1 MCRGGWCRCHSS
13 FGDGIGQI
21 IECLPVGRSGRF
33 KLEREQLRIKGNV
46 ISCYKKRF
54 AVSDDISED
63 LLVASDA
70 DEYSLLG
77 GDAEGLILELAT
89 ISVDSAEGSNWWNS
103 TDIGATVE
111 KHLKNGF
118 GTITP

>member
-1 MCRGGWCRCHSS
+1 
-13 FGDGIGQI
+13 
-21 IECLPVGRSGRF
+21 
-33 KLEREQLRIKGNV
+33 V
-46 ISCYKKRF
+46 ILCYKKRI

-63 LLVASDA
+63 LFVASDA
-70 DEYSLLG
+70 DEGEYSLLG
-77 GDAEGLILELAT
+77 GEAERLILELAT

-118 GTITP
+118 GTMKP